1 MENGDIV
8 VKSFLVAKERFRL
21 YPFRES
27 DRDKNGT
34 HSVSNVPQ
42 MGEKRKC
49 CRFFSRLG
57 HITDCVKICFY
68 PGRFSG
74 GRGRE
79 AQKPPSAIFPIAD

>member
-34 HSVSNVPQ
+34 HPVSNVP
-42 MGEKRKC
+42 
-49 CRFFSRLG
+49 
-57 HITDCVKICFY
+57 
-68 PGRFSG
+68 
-74 GRGRE
+74 
-79 AQKPPSAIFPIAD
+79 

>member
-34 HSVSNVPQ
+34 HPVSNVPQ

-49 CRFFSRLG
+49 CRSFSRPG
-57 HITDCVKICFY
+57 HIADCAKTCFCSS
-68 PGRFSG
+68 RFSEG
-74 GRGRE
+74 HGER
-79 AQKPPSAIFPIAD
+79 F